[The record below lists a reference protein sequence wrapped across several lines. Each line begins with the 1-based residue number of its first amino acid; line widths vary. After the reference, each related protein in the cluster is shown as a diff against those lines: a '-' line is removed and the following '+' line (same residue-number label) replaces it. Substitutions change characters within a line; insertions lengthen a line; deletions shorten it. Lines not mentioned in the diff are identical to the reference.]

1 MRHSTY
7 FKTLLN
13 AHKLEKNVKTKWG
26 FLDALF
32 PHMLACHCSLLLQA
46 LGEKDWDASFRLKD
60 IPAARLFNKT
70 CRSASEMLV
79 RGMRLVHGF
88 QGRCQCGPSGDPKLQ
103 CIEGDLIRATGYP
116 KLDMTHGRWLGSTIP
131 GPQK

>member
-1 MRHSTY
+1 MRHSIY
-7 FKTLLN
+7 CKTLLN
-13 AHKLEKNVKTKWG
+13 AHKPEKNVKTNRG
-26 FLDALF
+26 FLEVLF

-79 RGMRLVHGF
+79 RGMLHGF
-88 QGRCQCGPSGDPKLQ
+88 QRRCQCGPSGHPKLQ
-103 CIEGDLIRATGYP
+103 RIEGNLIRATRHP

-131 GPQK
+131 EPQK